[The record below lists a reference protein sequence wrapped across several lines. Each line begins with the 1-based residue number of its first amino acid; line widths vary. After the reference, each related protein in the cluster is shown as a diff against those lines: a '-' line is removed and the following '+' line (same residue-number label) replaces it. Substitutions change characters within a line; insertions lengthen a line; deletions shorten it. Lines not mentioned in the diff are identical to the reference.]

1 MTMREINKMQVH
13 MNKNI
18 EKLKQTAMDAAEIES
33 NRFSA
38 IDKLGELSQTD
49 NKAINA
55 LFEIAENSPFDKEK
69 RRAISYLLK
78 YSREKFFELKRNKD

>member
-1 MTMREINKMQVH
+1 

-18 EKLKQTAMDAAEIES
+18 EELKQIAMDAAEIEE
-33 NRFSA
+33 NRVSA

-49 NKAINA
+49 DKAVNA
-55 LFEIAENSPFDKEK
+55 LFEIAENNPFDKEK

-78 YSREKFFELKRNKD
+78 YSREKFFEFIKNKD